1 MIHKD
6 YLIADADV
14 PLISCDELR
23 DELLIYNID
32 DSTANQLINQFEEL
46 TGKDIN
52 RFYKVNEL
60 SGGQKVIL
68 MVILVLYSHAPK
80 IHFKNLMQSLD
91 TKRREAIKNLINSC
105 GKDIILEEN
114 ND

>member
-46 TGKDIN
+46 TGKAIN

-60 SGGQKVIL
+60 SGG
-68 MVILVLYSHAPK
+68 
-80 IHFKNLMQSLD
+80 
-91 TKRREAIKNLINSC
+91 E
-105 GKDIILEEN
+105 
-114 ND
+114 